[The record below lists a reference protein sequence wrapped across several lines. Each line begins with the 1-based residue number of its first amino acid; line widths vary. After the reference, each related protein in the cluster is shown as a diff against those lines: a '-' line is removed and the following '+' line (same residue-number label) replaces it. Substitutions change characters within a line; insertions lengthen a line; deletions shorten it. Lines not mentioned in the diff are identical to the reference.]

1 MRPRAHQRSELSAP
15 ALDADK
21 ALDTCPAEN
30 DKKTDMQVTL
40 GIPLSGNAGS
50 WLLPSQTELYGVTYY
65 KRLACIAAVSSDG
78 EANPQVAG
86 LPHAEHTVRIRQRS
100 QGVQENSDLSRG
112 CVR

>member
-1 MRPRAHQRSELSAP
+1 MQRACRWRWRYHQLEMRVAGCCKVKRSY
-15 ALDADK
+15 
-21 ALDTCPAEN
+21 
-30 DKKTDMQVTL
+30 
-40 GIPLSGNAGS
+40 
-50 WLLPSQTELYGVTYY
+50 YGVTYN

-100 QGVQENSDLSRG
+100 QGIQENSDLSRG